1 MKYEKKNKNVY
12 RTLKHIKR
20 TRNMK
25 KVKFK
30 NIYTYPF

>member
-1 MKYEKKNKNVY
+1 MKQNKNVY
-12 RTLKHIKR
+12 RTLKLYKR
-20 TRNMK
+20 TRKMK